1 MMQKKSPKLGF
12 IICTLAL
19 LSVLFFCF
27 PASAE
32 TFEVGPELSL
42 SQALDD
48 AVDGDIINV
57 YDHSGLLN
65 SITKNITINIA
76 SEKNLSITRPEIS
89 IRNATINGRVVV
101 GQSANVIIGEDA
113 EINGNLIITS
123 QATATIDGGTIIAT
137 EPDPYA
143 IYVDSATLN
152 VDNGT
157 ISTTGQGKTCIY
169 VRNNSEMNINGGTI
183 TAIGESATGIY
194 TSDSSLNITEGNI
207 YGQYR
212 AINSSNS
219 AITAVSPA
227 KIKSA
232 NMNPVNSTGGNVD
245 IAPGCIYNNPSTK
258 DKVSLKLDITTS
270 DTITFTIDD
279 IGVKDKFY
287 IDIPSSINVRNDLKF
302 YIAEDEDNALATVQ
316 IKGLK
321 TIGGSSFG
329 YSEGSF
335 TSITGIIV
343 LNLNISMYY
352 NNTFEEKE
360 IEVTLFQK
368 DIELLEFIP
377 NIVTSEWR
385 DFFLAFSNGYYSLD
399 VYAGSTNAIL
409 SLPDSANNMIKAF
422 EILEDG
428 TTVAFENLGEN
439 EYKID
444 LSSVSTQPRINIKVK
459 YADDSTNE
467 LLLYINKRAVRVS
480 CSHTQEGIFDVI
492 ASYVS
497 HESFT
502 PENPHLLVVYKNGT
516 IFGNEK
522 IIDIKTFDI
531 SQYTP
536 NEKGVYEILIEGY
549 QNVYDTSSNTANC
562 ADVYLISGDIKPD
575 DEVFSG
581 MVLMDP
587 WRSIWSNFEF

>member
-1 MMQKKSPKLGF
+1 MQKKSPKLGF

-57 YDHSGLLN
+57 YDNSGLLN

-76 SEKNLSITRPEIS
+76 SEKNLSISTPDIS
-89 IRNATINGRVVV
+89 ISNATINGRVVV
-101 GQSANVIIGEDA
+101 GGQTTHLTVGENA
-113 EINGNLIITS
+113 IINGNLIIS
-123 QATATIDGGTIIAT
+123 NQGTATIDGGSIIAT
-137 EPDPYA
+137 EPNPYA
-143 IYVDSATLN
+143 IYVDSSTLN
-152 VDNGT
+152 VENGT
-157 ISTTGQGKTCIY
+157 ISTGQGKTCIY
-169 VRNNSEMNINGGTI
+169 VRNNSELNFNGGTI
-183 TAIGESATGIY
+183 TAIGELATGIY
-194 TSDSSLNITEGNI
+194 ISDSSLNIAGGTI

-287 IDIPSSINVRNDLKF
+287 IDIPSDINVLNNFIF
-302 YIAEDEDNALATVQ
+302 YIDEDEDNALTDVC
-316 IKGLK
+316 IKSMN
-321 TIGGSSFG
+321 IYGSS
-329 YSEGSF
+329 SIINNIRGSF
-335 TSITGIIV
+335 TSITGVIV
-343 LNLNISMYY
+343 FNLNITMFY
-352 NNTFEEKE
+352 NDAFEEKE
-360 IEVTLFQK
+360 IEVVLLQK
-368 DIELLEFIP
+368 DVKLLEFRP
-377 NIVTSEWR
+377 NVVTSEWR
-385 DFFLAFSNGYYSLD
+385 DNHITFSNSQFSID